1 MDLADQKEFTQL
13 LIIKYNESL
22 DEYNKLQ
29 TEVVTNELNYEY
41 EHDRNVSRV
50 TTQIMQY
57 GKLLRKEMILL
68 EKQLKG
74 EYYNDS
80 RF

>member
-1 MDLADQKEFTQL
+1 MDLEDQKEFTQL

-22 DEYNKLQ
+22 DEYNQLQ
-29 TEVVTNELNYEY
+29 TEVVTNDLNYEY
-41 EHDRNVSRV
+41 EHERNVSRV

-68 EKQLKG
+68 EKQL
-74 EYYNDS
+74 
-80 RF
+80 